1 MASGSQNM
9 TTYNARIVTGSNS
22 AASPEGALLL
32 SGTGRA
38 DDATGD
44 TWIFLN
50 SLRGTT
56 NPWGIKHDQANNK
69 LQIFGS
75 GTNSVS
81 VRMNTGDT
89 YILGKVGIGYN
100 PETSGNTYKLYVN
113 GTGYFTDTVS
123 FAQGLKTGSRA
134 SDGSGAGIEIG
145 ADGGIEIFHTSTPF
159 IDFHY
164 QASTSDYSVRLICD
178 SETNLGCKGSFTAT
192 NDIHANGGYL
202 KSTANGNT
210 IQIGAQNSGCCHIY
224 NSADIPFAFNRGFLM
239 VNSGD
244 IGSSSYPT
252 GNIIVKSGGRIS
264 GNSGN
269 LYLGNSENQGWV
281 YIQDMCS
288 QDGQKWKIHQNGNAE
303 FNGTVTAPT
312 FSGNATSATYLK
324 DKTNGTASY
333 LNYGRS
339 GITSASDFT
348 WLSVWNGYSVE
359 PASKAAVMEAV
370 RGAASGSWSISITGN
385 AATASKV
392 GEAASWLYFHHSNEV
407 NFGGTN
413 TSTTIYFGYRAVDSR
428 GKPTD
433 FVFGSGSGTANVKAA
448 KVYNAVW
455 NDYAEYRCGEITE
468 GGYCVIETSN
478 GLLQKT
484 TKRLQPACHL
494 TSDTWGTIMGE
505 TKDAKTPIAVAGRVL
520 AYPYRAREHYHLGDA
535 LCSAPGG
542 TVDIM
547 TREEIREYPERI
559 VGIVSEIPNYEI
571 WHAGA
576 QDGDHEIQVNGRIW
590 IYVR

>member
-1 MASGSQNM
+1 MASGSQNNTSYQAQKWTNLRAFTIGNTNKDVDGTSNM
-9 TTYNARIVTGSNS
+9 SWSKDEILGASTDAYFLRGDKEWSNILVGALNLNGDLNLYTSSADSPDIVWWYADKGEEQARIWMASGSTSIFAPHYRCYASDGTSLYSGSLVIGDGTGITN
-22 AASPEGALLL
+22 AASFRDKLSTWALV
-32 SGTGRA
+32 SSSYNTFMPP
-38 DDATGD
+38 D
-44 TWIFLN
+44 
-50 SLRGTT
+50 GTT
-56 NPWGIKHDQANNK
+56 NNWYKFGTADGYGILPA
-69 LQIFGS
+69 LS
-75 GTNSVS
+75 GGAESGHS
-81 VRMNTGDT
+81 
-89 YILGKVGIGYN
+89 YIG
-100 PETSGNTYKLYVN
+100 TSSWYWKYLYVDRAYMGKITIQQPAAHRDN
-113 GTGYFTDTVS
+113 GIVGEYNYQKAGAIWS
-123 FAQGLKTGSRA
+123 MGA
-134 SDGSGAGIEIG
+134 SYQIKADGSGLGSLYGAAYGYGGQAYLGSNTYAGGHQFLWCENG
-145 ADGGIEIFHTSTPF
+145 VVKVA
-159 IDFHY
+159 
-164 QASTSDYSVRLICD
+164 
-178 SETNLGCKGSFTAT
+178 LGQNIWTAGKVTAT
-192 NDIHANGGYL
+192 GGFV
-202 KSTANGNT
+202 GNVT
-210 IQIGAQNSGCCHIY
+210 GNCS
-224 NSADIPFAFNRGFLM
+224 
-239 VNSGD
+239 
-244 IGSSSYPT
+244 GSS
-252 GNIIVKSGGRIS
+252 
-264 GNSGN
+264 
-269 LYLGNSENQGWV
+269 
-281 YIQDMCS
+281 
-288 QDGQKWKIHQNGNAE
+288 
-303 FNGTVTAPT
+303 
-312 FSGNATSATYLK
+312 
-324 DKTNGTASY
+324 
-333 LNYGRS
+333 
-339 GITSASDFT
+339 
-348 WLSVWNGYSVE
+348 
-359 PASKAAVMEAV
+359 
-370 RGAASGSWSISITGN
+370 GSCTGN

-392 GEAASWLYFHHSNEV
+392 GESTSWLYFHHSNEV